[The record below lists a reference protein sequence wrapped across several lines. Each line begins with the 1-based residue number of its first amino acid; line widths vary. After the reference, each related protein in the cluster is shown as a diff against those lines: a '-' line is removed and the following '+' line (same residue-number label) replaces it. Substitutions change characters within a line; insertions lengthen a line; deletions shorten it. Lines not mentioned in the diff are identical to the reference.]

1 MGRPEKARFAIP
13 ALRRSLEPSSMS
25 PWRVRMSVSVFDGAR
40 PLAVGLALVLAAAGC
55 GAYEATGLRGDPI
68 DTDGADPSVN
78 EDRPVIRMYDSS
90 AAPGGLTI
98 TAGTAVEWKNVSS
111 QTHSVSNYSTHPQ
124 EDTWEDALL
133 GPGGEFSHVFSEP
146 GEYGFV
152 CIFHQEVGYITVL
165 PADPDD
171 MMDTD
176 MDTDTT
182 DIGDM
187 SDLVP

>member
-1 MGRPEKARFAIP
+1 MIVAVFERAR
-13 ALRRSLEPSSMS
+13 L
-25 PWRVRMSVSVFDGAR
+25 
-40 PLAVGLALVLAAAGC
+40 LAAGLALALAAAGC

-68 DTDGADPSVN
+68 DTDGADTSVN
-78 EDRPVIRMYDSS
+78 EVRPVILMYDFS
-90 AAPGGLTI
+90 ASPGGMTI
-98 TAGTAVEWKNVSS
+98 PAGTAVEWKNVSA

-124 EDTWEDALL
+124 EETWEDALL

-152 CIFHQEVGYITVL
+152 CIFHQEVGYITVV

-171 MMDTD
+171 SMD

-182 DIGDM
+182 DMGDM
-187 SDLVP
+187 SDLNP